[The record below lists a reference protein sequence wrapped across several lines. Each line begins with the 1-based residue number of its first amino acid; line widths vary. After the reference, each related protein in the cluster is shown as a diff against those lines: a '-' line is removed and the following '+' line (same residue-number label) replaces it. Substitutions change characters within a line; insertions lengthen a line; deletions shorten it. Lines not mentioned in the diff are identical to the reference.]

1 MYPLFLEIKQSSCKF
16 CSRKKNRKEKENNGI
31 FESLSSRHLF
41 WAHTWLSRWYYLLT
55 EEHYSGW
62 QAMGISNQRKT
73 NNKVFPD
80 YIALL
85 FNLLFTVGGED

>member
-1 MYPLFLEIKQSSCKF
+1 
-16 CSRKKNRKEKENNGI
+16 
-31 FESLSSRHLF
+31 
-41 WAHTWLSRWYYLLT
+41 
-55 EEHYSGW
+55 
-62 QAMGISNQRKT
+62 MGISNERKT